1 MKPLRISFANYL
13 AASACALAAL
23 ACPLAQAS
31 LINHGDG
38 SFTDTDT
45 GYLWRTLAQY
55 DGLDYASALAL
66 LPTGYHAASEA
77 ELATL
82 TAAAPADPAG
92 YAADATAMGAS
103 PYGRIWG
110 FYGDGTRYVWK
121 FDDDTAWNSNAAN
134 ASGWDNWNYA
144 VPPGTAF
151 AGLSLFAV
159 NTAPAASPAAG
170 EVPEPATLAL
180 FGLGLAFIARKRSM
194 PGAGQRGRGA
204 SA

>member
-1 MKPLRISFANYL
+1 MKSLRIYF
-13 AASACALAAL
+13 AASACVLAVL

-31 LINHGDG
+31 LLNHGDG

-66 LPTGYHAASEA
+66 LPAGYHAASEA

-92 YAADATAMGAS
+92 YAADAAALGAS
-103 PYGRIWG
+103 PYGFIWG

-121 FDDDTAWNSNAAN
+121 ADYATAWNSNAAN

-144 VPPGTAF
+144 VPPDTAF

-159 NTAPAASPAAG
+159 NTAPAAAPAVG

-180 FGLGLAFIARKRSM
+180 FGLGLAIVARHRAV
-194 PGAGQRGRGA
+194 PGARRRGREA
-204 SA
+204 ST